1 MVLWQKPLKNHYLQW
16 FFNGFWSPKPLVA
29 MVFQWFPMVANH
41 WSDDGMVTIHRS
53 GLFVFVGVIV
63 QASFSFCVFVF
74 VSILLGL
81 EPTRL
86 LFPARSSHM
95 SLLPAFHSTCSDAVW
110 HLLGISPQIQ
120 NTKRITN
127 TNWHLTTNTQEN
139 QTHYWTTF
147 WISTLIQPQQSWK
160 EIKRL
165 QT

>member
-1 MVLWQKPLKNHYLQW
+1 MVFQW
-16 FFNGFWSPKPLVA
+16 ILVPKPLLA
-29 MVFQWFPMVANH
+29 MVFQWFLVTKTIGSNGFQWFPMVANH

-53 GLFVFVGVIV
+53 GLNVFVGVIV

-139 QTHYWTTF
+139 QTHY
-147 WISTLIQPQQSWK
+147 
-160 EIKRL
+160 
-165 QT
+165 